1 MSQKG
6 DRVKQ
11 NPSKVEVVK
20 ASGRRKSY
28 ATVSFTSMM
37 PGSYTPHQRS
47 KLKEFES
54 IYIENIKVYEK
65 IKLK

>member
-1 MSQKG
+1 MPKKG
-6 DRVKQ
+6 DMIKQ
-11 NPSKVEVVK
+11 NPSKVVGVK

-54 IYIENIKVYEK
+54 LYIENIKAYEK